1 MKHIDFNGKKVL
13 VRVDFNVPLNDAFEV
28 TDNTRIEKAIPTL
41 KYILEHGGTLI
52 VCTHLGRP
60 KPGGDN
66 AKYSTIHIVSEFSKL
81 LGKEVKFVNDCIGDV
96 VEQTVSS
103 LNTGDV
109 LLLENTRFYK
119 EETDGDEDFSKKLAS
134 LADIYIND
142 AFGTAHRAHASTTT
156 VAHYFDADHKG
167 FGFLMDAEVKNGKK
181 VLNEAEKPFTAI
193 VGGAK
198 VSDKIQL
205 LQNLIH
211 KADNIIIGGGMAY
224 TFLKAQGGEIGKSL
238 CETDFLPMAL
248 EILANAEK
256 VNCKIYLPE
265 DSVAAD
271 AFAENANHKIVD
283 SNKIEADWMGL
294 DIGPKALEQY
304 TTVINNSRTIIWNGP
319 MGVFEFE
326 NFSKGTFG
334 VANAVA
340 EATANG
346 AFSLIGGGDSVAAIN
361 QAGLDEKVS
370 YVSTGGGAMLEM
382 LEGKVLPGVAAIE
395 G

>member
-1 MKHIDFNGKKVL
+1 MS
-13 VRVDFNVPLNDAFEV
+13 RVKRGV
-28 TDNTRIEKAIPTL
+28 TA
-41 KYILEHGGTLI
+41 
-52 VCTHLGRP
+52 
-60 KPGGDN
+60 
-66 AKYSTIHIVSEFSKL
+66 
-81 LGKEVKFVNDCIGDV
+81 
-96 VEQTVSS
+96 
-103 LNTGDV
+103 
-109 LLLENTRFYK
+109 
-119 EETDGDEDFSKKLAS
+119 
-134 LADIYIND
+134 
-142 AFGTAHRAHASTTT
+142 RARH
-156 VAHYFDADHKG
+156 
-167 FGFLMDAEVKNGKK
+167 KK

-304 TTVINNSRTIIWNGP
+304 TSVINNSKTIIWNGP

-361 QAGLDEKVS
+361 QAGLDDKVS

>member
-1 MKHIDFNGKKVL
+1 MKHIDFKGKKVL
-13 VRVDFNVPLNDAFEV
+13 VRVDFNVPLDDQFVV

-41 KYILEHGGTLI
+41 QYILENGGTLI

-60 KPGGDN
+60 KPGNDN
-66 AKYSTIHIVSEFSKL
+66 SKYSTKHIVSEFSKL
-81 LGKEVKFVNDCIGDV
+81 LGKEVKFVDDCIGDKVQSV
-96 VEQTVSS
+96 VSGLTS
-103 LNTGDV
+103 GDV
-109 LLLENTRFYK
+109 LMLENTRFYK
-119 EETDGDEDFSKKLAS
+119 EETDGDEGFAKQLAS

-156 VAHYFDADHKG
+156 VAHYFDANHKG

-181 VLNEAEKPFTAI
+181 VLNEAESPFTAI

-205 LQNLIH
+205 LQNLIF
-211 KADNIIIGGGMAY
+211 KANNIIIGGGMAY
-224 TFLKAQGGEIGKSL
+224 TFIKAQGGEIGKSL
-238 CETDFLPMAL
+238 CESDFLPMAL
-248 EILANAEK
+248 EILANAK
-256 VNCKIYLPE
+256 KANCVIYLPE
-265 DSVAAD
+265 DSIVAD
-271 AFAENANHKIVD
+271 AFAENANHKESE
-283 SNKIEADWMGL
+283 SNSIEQDWMGL
-294 DIGPKALEQY
+294 DIGPKAIKQY
-304 TTVINNSRTIIWNGP
+304 SEVIKNSKTIIWNGP

-326 NFSKGTFG
+326 AFSKGTFS

-340 EATANG
+340 DATADG

-361 QAGLDEKVS
+361 KAGLDEKVS

-395 G
+395 A

>member
-1 MKHIDFNGKKVL
+1 MKHIDFKDKKVL
-13 VRVDFNVPLNDAFEV
+13 VRVDFNVPLDENFMV

-41 KYILEHGGTLI
+41 LYILENGGTLI

-60 KPGGDN
+60 KPGSDN
-66 AKYSTIHIVSEFSKL
+66 SKYSTKHIVSEFSRL
-81 LGKEVKFVNDCIGDV
+81 LGKDVEFVDDCVGEKVKSAVAGLK
-96 VEQTVSS
+96 Q
-103 LNTGDV
+103 GAV

-119 EETDGDEDFSKKLAS
+119 EETDGDEGFSGQLAS

-156 VAHYFDADHKG
+156 VAHYFDKAHKG
-167 FGFLMDAEVKNGKK
+167 FGMLMEAEVRNGQK
-181 VLNEAEKPFTAI
+181 VLNEAMKPFTAI

-205 LQNLIH
+205 LQNLIY

-224 TFLKAQGGEIGKSL
+224 TFIKAQGGEIGKSL
-238 CETDFLPMAL
+238 CESDFLPMAL

-256 VNCKIYLPE
+256 ANCKIYLPE
-265 DSVAAD
+265 DSVVAD
-271 AFAENANHKIVD
+271 AFAENANHKESP
-283 SNKIEADWMGL
+283 SNKIEAEWMGL
-294 DIGPKALEQY
+294 DIGPKAIRAYSE
-304 TTVINNSRTIIWNGP
+304 VIKNSKTIIWNGP
-319 MGVFEFE
+319 MGVFEFDA
-326 NFSKGTFG
+326 FSKGTFS

-340 EATANG
+340 DATALG

-361 QAGLDEKVS
+361 KAGLDDKVS

-395 G
+395 A